1 VRVERPLPFLFA
13 TEDKKEGMT
22 AFVEKRPAKFRDC

>member
-1 VRVERPLPFLFA
+1 MFA

-22 AFVEKRPAKFRDC
+22 AFVEKRPPAFKNR